1 MKGRDFMSREMVM
14 DILAKLP
21 EHFETKDFLNELY
34 IHLSI
39 VNGLEDIENDETYS
53 TEELLKEIEKW

>member
-1 MKGRDFMSREMVM
+1 MSREMVM
-14 DILAKLP
+14 NVLAKLP
-21 EHFETKDFLNELY
+21 EHFETRDFLNELY

-39 VNGLEDIENDETYS
+39 LNGLEDIENEETYS

>member
-21 EHFETKDFLNELY
+21 EHFETRDFLNELY

-39 VNGLEDIENDETYS
+39 INGLEDIESGETYS

>member
-1 MKGRDFMSREMVM
+1 MSREMVI

-21 EHFETKDFLNELY
+21 EHFETRDFLNELY

-39 VNGLEDIENDETYS
+39 LNGLEDIENEETNS

>member
-1 MKGRDFMSREMVM
+1 MSREMVM

-21 EHFETKDFLNELY
+21 EHFETRDFLNELY

-39 VNGLEDIENDETYS
+39 INGLEDIENGETYS